1 MTLCHKELEELETVK
16 KLSVTDRNTY
26 DAVIAIREQLRE
38 MEDTMSWP
46 PQASD
51 LTKDEIKIGDK
62 LESFLNAVLSGQVA
76 MSNSDKVQV
85 LKLSIGQ
92 DIVHA
97 VSRGRVRIP
106 KSILFPYA
114 IKSSTNNTKPIKIT
128 NRLGYGVK
136 YDLLEELETENAY
149 RVIGLQENGLVLPE
163 RWLGN
168 TFLMLVADNIDSG
181 RCS

>member
-1 MTLCHKELEELETVK
+1 M
-16 KLSVTDRNTY
+16 
-26 DAVIAIREQLRE
+26 
-38 MEDTMSWP
+38 
-46 PQASD
+46 
-51 LTKDEIKIGDK
+51 
-62 LESFLNAVLSGQVA
+62 
-76 MSNSDKVQV
+76 
-85 LKLSIGQ
+85 
-92 DIVHA
+92 
-97 VSRGRVRIP
+97 
-106 KSILFPYA
+106 FPYA

-168 TFLMLVADNIDSG
+168 TVLMLVADNIDSG

>member
-1 MTLCHKELEELETVK
+1 MPQRAGRAGNCQETLGYRQK
-16 KLSVTDRNTY
+16 Y
-26 DAVIAIREQLRE
+26 LRCC
-38 MEDTMSWP
+38 DCYTMSWP

-76 MSNSDKVQV
+76 MSNSDKVQG

-168 TFLMLVADNIDSG
+168 TVLMLVADNIDSG